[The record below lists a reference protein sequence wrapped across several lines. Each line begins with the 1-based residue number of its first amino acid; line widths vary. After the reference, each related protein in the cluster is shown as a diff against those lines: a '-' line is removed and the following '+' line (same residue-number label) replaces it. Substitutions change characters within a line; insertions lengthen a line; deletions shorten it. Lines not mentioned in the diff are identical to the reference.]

1 MLINLVIR
9 DLGDRQHGSISQV
22 VGKVGESEAAHVRR
36 STPVGIIE
44 ALLPDTMYTEIKK
57 ALEEQKLRINR

>member
-1 MLINLVIR
+1 MLTNLVTR
-9 DLGDRQHGSISQV
+9 GLGDSQHVSISQV

-44 ALLPDTMYTEIKK
+44 ALLPDTMYTEIEKNSCRS
-57 ALEEQKLRINR
+57 KLRIYR